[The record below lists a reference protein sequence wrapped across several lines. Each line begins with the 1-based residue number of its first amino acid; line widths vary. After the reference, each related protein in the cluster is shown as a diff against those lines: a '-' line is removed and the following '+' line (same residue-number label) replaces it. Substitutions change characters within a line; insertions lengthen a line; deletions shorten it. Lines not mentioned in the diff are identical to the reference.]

1 MTKAYHAEVIE
12 NVRICPWPD
21 PYDDREH
28 PNERPEQRKSLSHEA
43 GFSGPE
49 WMQPTEA
56 KSDIER
62 TGQHGFRDSSLSMP
76 IPVDP
81 HSRMDKCAMR
91 NTTASQNSSNRIDEI
106 LLPPFMDAFYSPI
119 HCSRSIP

>member
-1 MTKAYHAEVIE
+1 MRRAGDMVVLLFRSGRWVRGWYREVPMTKAYHAEVIE

-62 TGQHGFRDSSLSMP
+62 TGQHGFPDSSLSMP

-81 HSRMDKCAMR
+81 HSRMDKCGHE
-91 NTTASQNSSNRIDEI
+91 QH
-106 LLPPFMDAFYSPI
+106 DAFTE
-119 HCSRSIP
+119 